1 MKWVSKLNIPSSII
15 SGSNWENLKHIELQ
29 PTWVYWLI
37 FYSFLI
43 FRFYFTP
50 PKAREISCKIWES
63 RKIVAILHSA
73 TTITTTY
80 MSYTITKNIC
90 HAMMYQINQE
100 ERIVN
105 SYRSCTADLL
115 ACENMWLLYFFRFD
129 VVVMLYLNKH
139 ACTKQL
145 CSRNKSNGNNAALE
159 LCLDSND

>member
-1 MKWVSKLNIPSSII
+1 MRI
-15 SGSNWENLKHIELQ
+15 SENSCHFALGNYDNNYIHELHDYKEHLPRHIVWNLFE
-29 PTWVYWLI
+29 
-37 FYSFLI
+37 
-43 FRFYFTP
+43 
-50 PKAREISCKIWES
+50 
-63 RKIVAILHSA
+63 
-73 TTITTTY
+73 
-80 MSYTITKNIC
+80 
-90 HAMMYQINQE
+90 MMYQINQE